1 MPPHLL
7 NDYTSERVREE
18 QAAFVGAG
26 KDAREPRALPTVPLC
41 PGCHGGEADNPK
53 GMTEEIEG
61 FFVPLCLWYE
71 SSIEIKIARNITFG
85 L

>member
-18 QAAFVGAG
+18 QAAFIGAG

-53 GMTEEIEG
+53 GMTGEG
-61 FFVPLCLWYE
+61 FFCASMLVV
-71 SSIEIKIARNITFG
+71 
-85 L
+85 